1 MGTATSRH
9 GETDT
14 IRRIT
19 KTFNKT
25 DNIAV
30 MAFVSVETK
39 AEALMVKFLSSLNQ
53 FVLIHCFVMMLL
65 ADFIRAD
72 TEADYAFQEGDDD
85 ESQLMDRA
93 DAVSSLLPCLAVVIM
108 GAVVASG
115 GRRVLS
121 GNEH

>member
-9 GETDT
+9 GEIDT

-19 KTFNKT
+19 KTTNKI

-30 MAFVSVETK
+30 MAMVSVETK
-39 AEALMVKFLSSLNQ
+39 AEVMMVKFLSSLNQ
-53 FVLIHCFVMMLL
+53 FVLLHCFVMMLL

-85 ESQLMDRA
+85 ESQLIDRA
-93 DAVSSLLPCLAVVIM
+93 DAVSSLLPCLAVVIV

-121 GNEH
+121 GVQH

>member
-9 GETDT
+9 GEIDT

-19 KTFNKT
+19 KTTNKI

-39 AEALMVKFLSSLNQ
+39 AEVMMVKFLSSLNQ

-65 ADFIRAD
+65 ADLIRGE
-72 TEADYAFQEGDDD
+72 TEFDYTFQEGDDD

-93 DAVSSLLPCLAVVIM
+93 DSVASLLPCLAVVIM

-115 GRRVLS
+115 GRRVLL
-121 GNEH
+121 GIEH

>member
-1 MGTATSRH
+1 MGKTS
-9 GETDT
+9 
-14 IRRIT
+14 
-19 KTFNKT
+19 KSNKT

-39 AEALMVKFLSSLNQ
+39 AEAMMVKFLSSLNQ

-72 TEADYAFQEGDDD
+72 TEADYAFHEGDDD
-85 ESQLMDRA
+85 ESQLRDRA
-93 DAVSSLLPCLAVVIM
+93 DTVSSLLPCLAVVIV

-115 GRRVLS
+115 GRRVLV
-121 GNEH
+121 GIHH

>member
-1 MGTATSRH
+1 MGQADS
-9 GETDT
+9 

-19 KTFNKT
+19 KTSRKI
-25 DNIAV
+25 DNVAV
-30 MAFVSVETK
+30 MAVVSVETN
-39 AEALMVKFLSSLNQ
+39 AEVMMVKFLSSLNQ
-53 FVLIHCFVMMLL
+53 FVLIHCFVMMLI

-72 TEADYAFQEGDDD
+72 TEADYVFQEGDDD

-93 DAVSSLLPCLAVVIM
+93 DAVSSLLPCLAVVIV

-121 GNEH
+121 GIQQ

>member
-1 MGTATSRH
+1 MGHPSRLYP
-9 GETDT
+9 TDNENLQK
-14 IRRIT
+14 I
-19 KTFNKT
+19 

-30 MAFVSVETK
+30 MAIVSVETK
-39 AEALMVKFLSSLNQ
+39 AEVMMVKCLSSLNQ

-72 TEADYAFQEGDDD
+72 TEADYVFQEGDDD

-93 DAVSSLLPCLAVVIM
+93 DAVSSLLPCLAVVIV

-115 GRRVLS
+115 GRRVLF
-121 GNEH
+121 GIQH